1 MPPESGRER
10 DLLGTDVDETRGF
23 LAPRPSQN
31 GVFSDLLRRK
41 FRGRPAY
48 TPWIIG
54 RFGEARET
62 AEGNVALLHILSAS
76 SIRFACRLA
85 V

>member
-1 MPPESGRER
+1 MPPESGREHG
-10 DLLGTDVDETRGF
+10 LLGTDVDETRGF

-48 TPWIIG
+48 TGCIIG
-54 RFGEARET
+54 ICEIEAGGGG
-62 AEGNVALLHILSAS
+62 A
-76 SIRFACRLA
+76 
-85 V
+85 